1 MQEVRIDRKLNSG
14 HALVLVLPSAG
25 GFGLT
30 SLRHLSGFEPVLQ
43 SNFPKLEI
51 VDDRLAVNFLIS
63 CFQFECLK

>member
-1 MQEVRIDRKLNSG
+1 MRIDRKLSSG

-25 GFGLT
+25 AFGLI
-30 SLRHLSGFEPVLQ
+30 SLRHLSGFEPILQ

-51 VDDRLAVNFLIS
+51 VDDRLAVKFLIS